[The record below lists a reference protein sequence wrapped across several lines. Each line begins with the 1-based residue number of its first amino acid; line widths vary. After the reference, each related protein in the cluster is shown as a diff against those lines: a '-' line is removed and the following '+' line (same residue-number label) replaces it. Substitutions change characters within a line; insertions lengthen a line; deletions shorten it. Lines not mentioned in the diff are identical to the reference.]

1 MQFSGRNGIDRFR
14 CRHYDA
20 LRAVR
25 GDWVRLARRLQGQP
39 VVAAALCTRYTR
51 RTEKINMSQVPI
63 PNSATPAAASAS
75 PAAADHAP
83 HKPADDREEVYY
95 EGSPLLRG
103 HLGHVF
109 VYTFFGLLL
118 IAVVVYSGYKH
129 WTYPWWIKLALVVAA
144 IILFVVPILI
154 VKRTRYRISN
164 YRIDFERGWLS
175 TTIDTLELWHV
186 EDIKF
191 HQSLLEKI
199 LAVGTI
205 EIFSHDDTT
214 PNLFMR
220 GIPHARQLFT
230 TLEQRI
236 IAVKRQRGVLKM
248 DMGT

>member
-1 MQFSGRNGIDRFR
+1 
-14 CRHYDA
+14 
-20 LRAVR
+20 
-25 GDWVRLARRLQGQP
+25 
-39 VVAAALCTRYTR
+39 
-51 RTEKINMSQVPI
+51 MSQVPTPKNI
-63 PNSATPAAASAS
+63 TPATGPVSAPSATDP
-75 PAAADHAP
+75 ADHEP

-95 EGSPLLRG
+95 EGTPRLRG
-103 HLGHVF
+103 HLGHVIG
-109 VYTFFGLLL
+109 YTLGGLAL
-118 IAVVVYSGYKH
+118 IAFVVYSGHKD
-129 WTYPWWIKLALVVAA
+129 WKYPWWITLALVLAA

-191 HQSLLEKI
+191 HQSLMDKI

-214 PNLFMR
+214 PNLYMR

-236 IAVKRQRGVLKM
+236 IAVKRQRGVLKV
-248 DMGT
+248 DSGT